1 MTRSLKSL
9 LAAVAIVAIS
19 TVAAAA
25 ADDAP
30 KIIRFGGV
38 GSGYGQPNG
47 TGLIAIAQLKGFV
60 QDEFKDEPVTLEWD
74 YFAGT
79 GPAIN
84 EALASGQLDFA
95 QYGALPSV
103 IARANDVATR
113 IVLSGGGTNLYGIA
127 RTALPIDS
135 VKDLKGRKVAVQK
148 ATILQWSLVRALE
161 ANGLTARDV
170 TILDLKQADQLAA
183 LAAGSA
189 DAAFGSSSLLSLRD
203 QGIVKV
209 FYQSKNDPQRS
220 GPNALAVTE
229 DFAQKYPAATER
241 VVRGFVRA
249 AEWLSREENRE
260 EAVQLWSKSGVP
272 ASVLRDDISGAPLRE
287 QFDPR
292 LDAFSLSQYRDTISF
307 AKEQHLIRATFE
319 LSQWF
324 DTHDQDAALHEL
336 GLEALWPARDAA
348 ATN

>member
-9 LAAVAIVAIS
+9 LAAVAIVALS

-25 ADDAP
+25 EDSP

-38 GSGYGQPNG
+38 GSGYGQSYG

-60 QDEFKDEPVTLEWD
+60 ADEFKDKPVKLEWD
-74 YFAGT
+74 YFSGT

-84 EALASGQLDFA
+84 EAFASGQLDFA

-103 IARANDVATR
+103 IARANGVATR

-189 DAAFGSSSLLSLRD
+189 DASFGSSNLLTLRD
-203 QGIVKV
+203 RGLVRVI
-209 FYQSKNDPQRS
+209 YQSKNDPQRS
-220 GPNALAVTE
+220 GPNGVAVTDE
-229 DFAQKYPAATER
+229 FFQKYPTATAR
-241 VVRGFVRA
+241 VVRGFVKA
-249 AEWLSREENRE
+249 AEWLSHEENRE
-260 EAVQLWSKSGVP
+260 EAVQIWSKSGVP

-292 LDAFSLSQYRDTISF
+292 LDAFSLSQYRDTIAF

-336 GLEALWPARDAA
+336 GLEGLWPARDAV